1 MEASNDNI
9 RIIESRNIFELFY
22 DPAKI
27 KELRITVKNNNI
39 SSSFD
44 FPDELWVQ

>member
-1 MEASNDNI
+1 MEVSNDNI
-9 RIIESRNIFELFY
+9 RIIENQNIYELFY

-27 KELRITVKNNNI
+27 MKLEVKVTSNGA